1 MKNKN
6 KNQRINEQ
14 IISEK
19 YDYYFNL
26 NGTEILFLIFI
37 IFTLIGTTM
46 LFVEVNDFTNNL
58 KNLNPNYPFPK
69 LSDFSICFIL
79 VSIILF
85 IKIIIESALQHFT
98 EDLLDKKYL
107 LGEQKKMR
115 QIIKKKLA
123 TNIVKLFYYGL
134 ISLFSYFIL
143 KKCNYF
149 PKELGGNGEMS
160 KMFENGFPES
170 FYHFKPKYF
179 NLHYFINLSYALV
192 DLISLIFLQDKQTD
206 FYIMLCHHFC
216 TISLIVFSYITNYSH
231 VGSLVLF
238 LHNSSDFIVY
248 CSRCIL
254 YIQTPKIIK
263 SITGPIL
270 LLTFLYM
277 RIFILAKIIYCIY
290 SEIQWKW
297 GWITFSLWSF
307 LIILYI
313 MHVNWTC
320 KMLIICYDAVFKGK
334 FNDSCKFNAEVDKGI
349 KDLKKF

>member
-1 MKNKN
+1 MK
-6 KNQRINEQ
+6 
-14 IISEK
+14 
-19 YDYYFNL
+19 
-26 NGTEILFLIFI
+26 
-37 IFTLIGTTM
+37 
-46 LFVEVNDFTNNL
+46 
-58 KNLNPNYPFPK
+58 
-69 LSDFSICFIL
+69 
-79 VSIILF
+79 
-85 IKIIIESALQHFT
+85 
-98 EDLLDKKYL
+98 
-107 LGEQKKMR
+107 

-170 FYHFKPKYF
+170 FYHFKPKFF

-206 FYIMLCHHFC
+206 FFIMLCHHFC

-270 LLTFLYM
+270 LFTFLYM

-307 LIILYI
+307 LIILYV
-313 MHVNWTC
+313 MHVNWTW
-320 KMLIICYDAVFKGK
+320 KMIGICYDAVFKK
-334 FNDSCKFNAEVDKGI
+334 EFNDSCKFNVEVDKE
-349 KDLKKF
+349 KNLKKL